1 MGDRMTRPDNTASN
15 DQSMLLLDRNENL
28 YGPSPKCFEV
38 LKNITLAE
46 LSIYS
51 RDFQRG
57 VKNRLSERLAQ
68 DFGIPESQLF
78 LSEGSEDMLKQ
89 AVHCYLGPGER
100 ILCPDQSWWY
110 YRSVASEVG
119 GETITYRLRESG
131 KEFLYDVDELISL
144 YQKVSPRV
152 VLIASP
158 NNPTGNSFQDKDLQ
172 RLTEAFRESIVI
184 LDEAYWGFADETN
197 TRIADLIGAY
207 RNLLVLRTFSKFYAL
222 AGARIGF
229 AAAGSSLSRLGKF
242 ASRYL
247 GYNRIS
253 EELALAA
260 LDSPEY
266 YRDINRNMRND
277 RDLWYAFFDKL
288 DGWTCYRSDANF
300 VLVRYP
306 LKVKEQMQTYLAGH
320 SVAVKFLTDSG
331 FEDCIRITLGTTAQ
345 NELVRSLLATFVQRK
360 GSVKA

>member
-1 MGDRMTRPDNTASN
+1 MTSP
-15 DQSMLLLDRNENL
+15 LLLDRNENL
-28 YGPSPKCFEV
+28 YGPSPKCFEI
-38 LKNITLAE
+38 LKNITLNE

-57 VKNRLSERLAQ
+57 VKSRLSERLAKEL
-68 DFGIPESQLF
+68 GIPESQLL

-89 AVHCYLGPGER
+89 AVHCYLGPGEK

-110 YRSVASEVG
+110 YRTVASEVG
-119 GETITYRLRESG
+119 GETITYRLRES
-131 KEFLYDVDELISL
+131 ERSFYYDVDELIGL

-158 NNPTGNSFQDKDLQ
+158 NNPTGNSFRDKDLE

-184 LDEAYWGFADETN
+184 LDEAYWGFTDETIN
-197 TRIADLIGAY
+197 RIAGLIGKY
-207 RNLLVLRTFSKFYAL
+207 RNLLILRTFSKFYAL

-229 AAAGSSLSRLGKF
+229 AAAGSSLSRLTKF

-260 LDSPEY
+260 LDSHQY
-266 YRDINRNMRND
+266 YHEINRNMRND
-277 RDLWYAFFDKL
+277 REQWYAFFDKL
-288 DGWTCYRSDANF
+288 AGWTCFRSDANF
-300 VLVRYP
+300 ILVRYP
-306 LKVKEQMQTYLAGH
+306 IKVKKLLQKHLTQN
-320 SVAVKFLTDSG
+320 SVVIKFLNEPE
-331 FEDCIRITLGTTAQ
+331 FIDCIRITLGTTDQ
-345 NELVRSLLATFVQRK
+345 NALVRSILASFVQSREY
-360 GSVKA
+360 SQA

>member
-1 MGDRMTRPDNTASN
+1 MAKSL
-15 DQSMLLLDRNENL
+15 LLLDRNENL

-38 LKNITLAE
+38 LKNITLNE

-57 VKNRLSERLAQ
+57 VKSRLSERLAKEL
-68 DFGIPESQLF
+68 GIPESQLL

-89 AVHCYLGPGER
+89 AVHCYLGPGEK

-110 YRSVASEVG
+110 YRTVASEVG
-119 GETITYRLRESG
+119 GETITYQLRDSERS
-131 KEFLYDVDELISL
+131 FLYDVDELIGL

-158 NNPTGNSFQDKDLQ
+158 NNPTGNSFQDKDLE

-197 TRIADLIGAY
+197 NRIAGLIGKY
-207 RNLLVLRTFSKFYAL
+207 RNLLILRTFSKFYAL

-229 AAAGSSLSRLGKF
+229 AAAGSSLSRLAKF

-260 LDSPEY
+260 LDSNKY
-266 YRDINRNMRND
+266 YQSINRNMRED
-277 RDLWYAFFDKL
+277 RDRWYEFFDNL
-288 DGWTCYRSDANF
+288 QGWTCYRSDANF
-300 VLVRYP
+300 ILVRYP
-306 LKVKEQMQTYLAGH
+306 IKVKEQMKKFLSGNF
-320 SVAVKFLTDSG
+320 VAVKFFNETG
-331 FEDCIRITLGTTAQ
+331 FVDCIRITLGTIDQ
-345 NELVRSLLATFVQRK
+345 NKRVRSLLATFVRRK
-360 GSVKA
+360 EYLQA